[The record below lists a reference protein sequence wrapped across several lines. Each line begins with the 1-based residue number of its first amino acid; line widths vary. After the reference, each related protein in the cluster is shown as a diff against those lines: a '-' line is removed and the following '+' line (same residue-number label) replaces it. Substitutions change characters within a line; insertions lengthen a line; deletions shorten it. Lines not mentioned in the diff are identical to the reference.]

1 MTNPQGCDENFLDQ
15 LLDFNPRIVVYISCN
30 VHTQAKDIDYLTRAG
45 EGRFELAAIK
55 GFDLFPQT
63 HHVESIATLRRS

>member
-45 EGRFELAAIK
+45 EGRFELTAIK